1 MADSNI
7 KFTVS
12 SRLLLPSWNVYKTLK
27 SKLEAINICKIED
40 VASVFGFVREYSPLY
55 GGRPYRAN
63 HCLTYKHVKKFA
75 KKGIAMSLTMTNHNF
90 DEERY
95 HASIPIL
102 EKLENP
108 KNSVI
113 CTNDELAK
121 RVKIDFPKYILK
133 ASVIK
138 DISTLDGIH
147 KTLELYDY
155 LAIHPKL
162 NDNEALLNS
171 IDCKEKVIL
180 FANIKCLIHCDGTDC
195 FRVISDNMNEYTQ
208 QAYPCK
214 HKGNESIK
222 KMTIFNLKE
231 DRFQGFKLFKMV
243 L

>member
-1 MADSNI
+1 MNDSTI

-27 SKLEAINICKIED
+27 SKLEEINICNIDD
-40 VASVFGFVREYSPLY
+40 VSSVFGFVREYSPLY
-55 GGRPYRAN
+55 GGRPYRAS

-75 KKGIAMSLTMTNHNF
+75 KKGIAMSLNLTNHNF

-95 HASIPIL
+95 RVSIPIL

-108 KNSVI
+108 KNSVV

-121 RVKIDFPKYILK
+121 RLRIDFPQYILK

-138 DISTLDGIH
+138 GISTLDEIH

-155 LAIHPKL
+155 LAINPRL
-162 NDNEALLNS
+162 NNDVDLLNS

-180 FANIKCLIHCDGTDC
+180 FANIKCLIHCDATDC
-195 FRVISDNMNEYTQ
+195 FRVISDNMDEHTQ

-214 HKGNESIK
+214 HKGNEAIK